1 MSTERPM
8 RAKPRSEDQ
17 EAARYQWIS
26 TPLAA
31 ARIGGEPPVS
41 TTHVVRL
48 IEDGELEARDVSRP
62 GSKRP
67 EWRINPTSVDDFLV
81 RRTRGRAA

>member
-1 MSTERPM
+1 MSTDRPM
-8 RAKPRSEDQ
+8 RAKPRSE
-17 EAARYQWIS
+17 EAEEARYQWVS

-41 TTHVVRL
+41 TSHVVRL

-67 EWRINPTSVDDFLV
+67 EWRVNPDSIDAFLS

>member
-1 MSTERPM
+1 M
-8 RAKPRSEDQ
+8 RARERSVEQ
-17 EAARYQWIS
+17 EIARYRWV
-26 TPLAA
+26 TTTRAA
-31 ARIGGEPPVS
+31 EMIGGEEPVS

-67 EWRINPTSVDDFLV
+67 EWRVNPETVERFLD
-81 RRTRGRAA
+81 RRTKKARAA

>member
-1 MSTERPM
+1 M
-8 RAKPRSEDQ
+8 RSKPRSIDQ
-17 EAARYQWIS
+17 EEARYGWIS
-26 TPLAA
+26 TALAA
-31 ARIGGEPPVS
+31 RRIGGEPAVS

-67 EWRINPTSVDDFLV
+67 EWRVNPTSVDEFLA
-81 RRTRGRAA
+81 RRTRPRAA